1 MASDVFAPPSDAEL
15 KMFAAPSDEE
25 LKSAGVEKPGLLSK
39 AGSLAWEA
47 LTKGVPQRPGH
58 ESIEPTTAAQIM
70 APMVMGSPG
79 MMNTAAGPIT
89 SSSLGNLPSALETVG
104 PRVEALKEGAAA
116 AGGGLMRA
124 GKAMTP
130 YLMRG
135 AGYVL
140 GGAGAAKAM
149 GLMKGHD

>member
-15 KMFAAPSDEE
+15 KMFAAPSEDE
-25 LKSAGVEKPGLLSK
+25 LKSAGVEKPGLLSQV
-39 AGSLAWEA
+39 GDWA
-47 LTKGVPQRPGH
+47 LKFAKGPRQRPGH
-58 ESIEPTTAAQIM
+58 ESIEPTTAAQVM
-70 APMVMGSPG
+70 APAVMGWPG
-79 MMNTAAGPIT
+79 MINTPVGPT
-89 SSSLGNLPSALETVG
+89 QSMSLGNLPSAMETIG
-104 PRVEALKEGAAA
+104 PRLESLKE

-124 GKAMTP
+124 GKAMAP